1 MLGLGCRRALI
12 VFVGLLLDV
21 IIEQLIIT
29 LFILKAGV
37 GALSLRCQTIL
48 IELVELERLAILHP
62 HVLARRQAVQV
73 EDQVEHLL
81 VALFVVERDNW
92 NAIIDL
98 IGERVYAIIHDHHVF
113 HLSVCDDAQILDIVA
128 FRGLHAVLSVQS
140 VLEKFVFWVYV
151 I

>member
-1 MLGLGCRRALI
+1 MLSLGCRRALI
-12 VFVGLLLDV
+12 VLFGLLLNV
-21 IIEQLIIT
+21 IIEQLILT
-29 LFILKAGV
+29 LFILKARV
-37 GALSLRCQTIL
+37 GALSLRCQTIF
-48 IELVELERLAILHP
+48 IELVELERLAVLHP

-81 VALFVVERDNW
+81 VALLVVERDDW

-98 IGERVYAIIHDHHVF
+98 VGERVDAIIHDHHVF

>member
-1 MLGLGCRRALI
+1 MLIR
-12 VFVGLLLDV
+12 LLNV

-29 LFILKAGV
+29 LLILEAGL
-37 GALSLRCQTIL
+37 GALSLRGQTIL
-48 IELVELERLAILHP
+48 IELVKLKRFAILHP

-81 VALFVVERDNW
+81 VALLVVERDNW

-98 IGERVYAIIHDHHVF
+98 VCERVDTIIHDHHVF

-140 VLEKFVFWVYV
+140 VLEKFVFRVYV